1 MDKIQLLKH
10 ENETYLYIKKL
21 KNKIKQINIKNN
33 KIKITYLS
41 ENKREYVLTEEQL
54 KLLKDVKSLKINE
67 LSEDNTLTNIYFV
80 NLFFDF

>member
-10 ENETYLYIKKL
+10 ENETYLYIKQL

-41 ENKREYVLTEEQL
+41 ENKREYILTEEQL
-54 KLLKDVKSLKINE
+54 KLLKDVKLLKINE
-67 LSEDNTLTNIYFV
+67 LSEDNILSNIYFV